1 MRFWIDIINPATGAK
16 LGSGPVYTALYWE
29 HTARISR
36 AGQVRFGLISND
48 VRADL
53 IAPKRLAK
61 CYTATLP
68 SEADSARIANWG
80 MGIIDSIEL
89 NHATDGA
96 ATLSVIGD
104 DLLRELVY
112 RRVGKLRL
120 SAVSDALEP
129 TKAIYHRPSDKSN
142 ANLVD
147 GPVTIASGTYIYV
160 GYTEPFDAWT
170 PTIDTGNAVTASLE
184 AQFYSDNEEWD
195 GWQSIAI
202 DDGTAVGGAPLAQ
215 TGEVSWTR
223 PGESWQKMRHD
234 DAMLYWLRFFVN
246 VTLTSVEI
254 SANAITGDGPTTTGP
269 ADIMAFAPSAW
280 SLDTVSGSDETVKAI
295 KHQFDGET
303 VLAALIRLAE
313 LSGEDFRL
321 SSSTNRKLTW
331 RPAKPTTGI
340 RAVYGTAA
348 TSLIKNDAVCV
359 IQSMRKVNDTYE
371 SFFGRVYAI
380 GADGLTLEGVTPTLP
395 SGYSLRSNDAG
406 YCLQHD
412 ATWDAFEIELWMVFS
427 DITDATML
435 YEAAYETLE
444 QRRRQYEVYDVTVVK
459 LETAVLPGDTISVE
473 YQRTSGVFA
482 FRVRESFTVLEITT
496 RIDPTGIRVTRM
508 KLGSKANMARYPDS
522 EEEIV
527 GRSL

>member
-1 MRFWIDIINPATGAK
+1 MRFWIDILHPTTGAK
-16 LGSGPVYTALYWE
+16 LGSGPIYTALYWE

-36 AGQVRFGLISND
+36 AGQVRFGLVSND
-48 VRADL
+48 ARADL
-53 IAPKRLAK
+53 IAPKRLAR

-68 SEADSARIANWG
+68 SDNASARIADWG
-80 MGIIDSIEL
+80 VGIIDSIDL
-89 NHATDGA
+89 SHATDGA
-96 ATLSVIGD
+96 ATLSVSGD

-142 ANLVD
+142 VNLVD
-147 GPVTIASGTYIYV
+147 GAVTMAAGNYIYV
-160 GYTEPFDAWT
+160 GYPEPFDAWT
-170 PTIDTGNAVTASLE
+170 PTIDSGNNVSVPLK

-195 GWQSIAI
+195 GWQSII
-202 DDGTAVGGAPLAQ
+202 ISDGTAVGGATLAQ

-234 DAMLYWLRFFVN
+234 DEMLYWIRFYTDS
-246 VTLTSVEI
+246 TLTSVEFA
-254 SANAITGDGPTTTGP
+254 SNAITGDGPTTTGP

-280 SLDTVSGSDETVKAI
+280 SLDTVGGSDETVKPI

-321 SSSTNRKLTW
+321 SSSANRKVTW

-348 TSLIKNDAVCV
+348 TSLMKNDAVCV

-380 GADGLTLEGVTPTLP
+380 GADGLTLEGVTSALP
-395 SGYSLRSNDAG
+395 AGYSLRSNDAG
-406 YCLQHD
+406 HCLQHD
-412 ATWDAFEIELWMVFS
+412 ATWDAFGIELWETFN
-427 DITDATML
+427 DIADVAML

-444 QRRRQYEVYDVTVVK
+444 QRRRQYEAYDVTVVK

-508 KLGSKANMARYPDS
+508 KLGSKANRARYPDS